1 MQRTLLRSLVYA
13 LLPVVFSTLL
23 RLETLMKRN
32 PSLRLLAR
40 LSTRLLL
47 TMFIIKTA
55 QLAESPVWL
64 AKSTHSL
71 SNFSDEIEK
80 APLFG
85 VGLFCYACFRCTECS
100 RRTRQTAPTRMPMI
114 RPIQ

>member
-1 MQRTLLRSLVYA
+1 MQRTLLRSLVYV

-85 VGLFCYACFRCTECS
+85 VGLFCYACFFCTECS

>member
-80 APLFG
+80 APLPRE
-85 VGLFCYACFRCTECS
+85 VGLFCYETPRIEPLGENDWHGFVHA
-100 RRTRQTAPTRMPMI
+100 
-114 RPIQ
+114 